1 MRVSVYAL
9 FLFLSV
15 GLLTTSCTKVF
26 HLADV
31 DATKY
36 RVNEE
41 TISNENQ
48 EISNIIA
55 PYKEQLD
62 AKMDEVINILDV
74 DLEKNKPESTMS
86 NWMTDIVHDHIQK
99 HFDKPLAATFQNYGG
114 LRVNSIAKGE
124 LTVREI
130 YELMPFENEVLIVE
144 AKGSEVRTFF
154 KKIAESRGWPVSRQV
169 KLHITKEGKI
179 DSLMIN
185 GEPVIENQIY
195 YLAIPDYVANGG
207 DGNDFLVKLPRTS
220 TGIKVRDAI
229 IEECKYRK
237 SQGINE
243 TAKLDQRITRE

>member
-1 MRVSVYAL
+1 MRVSLNLLHL
-9 FLFLSV
+9 FFAIVILSS
-15 GLLTTSCTKVF
+15 SCTKVF

-31 DATKY
+31 NASKY
-36 RVNEE
+36 RVNEQ
-41 TISNENQ
+41 TISTENQ
-48 EISNIIA
+48 KISNIIA
-55 PYKEQLD
+55 PYKEKLD
-62 AKMDEVINILDV
+62 AKMNEVINVLDV

-86 NWMTDIVHDHIQK
+86 NWMTDIVHDYVQK

-114 LRVNSIAKGE
+114 LRVNSIAKGD

-130 YELMPFENEVLIVE
+130 YELMPFENEVLILE
-144 AKGSEVRTFF
+144 AKGSDVRTFF
-154 KKIAESRGWPVSRQV
+154 KHIAESRGWPVSKHV
-169 KLHITKEGKI
+169 KLHITKNGKI
-179 DSLMIN
+179 DSLLIN
-185 GEPVIENQIY
+185 GEPVIDNQIY

-237 SQGINE
+237 SKGINE